1 MNRDEIKKL
10 EAQKEVSLRKLI
22 EVLLSCTN
30 DIQLSDTEKAQHAF
44 DVLQRLN
51 AACIAEVA
59 VSLDNTSQISDEVAQ
74 KMKSLALMIF
84 DEKKKLAD
92 STNKNSADTS
102 SNSTASLSRPKSSQ
116 QLSSV
121 MNNSRRSSFSRT

>member
-1 MNRDEIKKL
+1 MNQDEIKKL
-10 EAQKEVSLRKLI
+10 EAQKAVSLRKLI

-30 DIQLSDTEKAQHAF
+30 GIQLSDTDKAQHAF

-59 VSLDNTSQISDEVAQ
+59 VSFDNTSQISDEVAQ

-84 DEKKKLAD
+84 DEKKKLAG
-92 STNKNSADTS
+92 STKKENIDAS
-102 SNSTASLSRPKSSQ
+102 STASVSKPKSYQS
-116 QLSSV
+116 LSSA
-121 MNNSRRSSFSRT
+121 MNNARPAGFNRT